1 MPDAV
6 NFLVPADERFRDLGP
21 ELSGKYVVAAGGTVA
36 DAGLMVDAAQAAVET
51 VTAGVPGSE
60 GVEWDFRSPAGV
72 VEVTVRCHGKS
83 SVVTQA
89 LPASPSP

>member
-6 NFLVPADERFRDLGP
+6 NLIVPADERFRGLGP
-21 ELSGKYVVAAGGTVA
+21 ELSGKYVVAAGGTEA
-36 DAGLMVDAAQAAVET
+36 DAGSVVDAAQAAAAT
-51 VTAGVPGSE
+51 VMAGSNGAD
-60 GVEWDFRSPAGV
+60 GVEWDFRAPAGA